1 MLVPQVFVPQ
11 GFVHQAFMPA
21 EQIHVLYKMDIPKLR
36 RQHAGYLDESL
47 PVTWDAIL
55 LYDTTLSLKI
65 GRVKE
70 DMRKMRVPP
79 ELARLVIEFCRRI
92 DFRTTLDLTHRSNA
106 DARDFLLFHGC
117 NIT

>member
-1 MLVPQVFVPQ
+1 MAAVRIC
-11 GFVHQAFMPA
+11 A
-21 EQIHVLYKMDIPKLR
+21 LYKMKTPKLR
-36 RQHAGYLDESL
+36 RQHAGFLDESL

-55 LYDTTLSLKI
+55 LYDTTLFLKI

-70 DMRKMRVPP
+70 DMREIKQVLVESVPP
-79 ELARLVIEFCRRI
+79 EIARLVLEFCRRI

-106 DARDFLLFHGC
+106 DARKFLLFHGC

>member
-1 MLVPQVFVPQ
+1 MPQVFVPQ
-11 GFVHQAFMPA
+11 AFMPA
-21 EQIHVLYKMDIPKLR
+21 ELIHVLYKMQIPKLR
-36 RQHAGYLDESL
+36 RQLAGYLDESI

-55 LYDTTLSLKI
+55 LYDATLSLKI

-70 DMRKMRVPP
+70 DMRKIKKVLLERVPP

>member
-1 MLVPQVFVPQ
+1 MAPVC
-11 GFVHQAFMPA
+11 VHQASMPA
-21 EQIHVLYKMDIPKLR
+21 VRMCVLYKMEPPKLR
-36 RQHAGYLDESL
+36 RQHAGFLDERL

-70 DMRKMRVPP
+70 DMRKIKKVLVERVPP

-106 DARDFLLFHGC
+106 DARKFLLFHGC